1 MFARF
6 MLADMTE
13 HPCRVSDLSIDGVT
27 FLTEVDVAPLA
38 PLVAYL
44 QDIGRVEGTVVGTVP
59 GGIRISFRLSTAR
72 SQRLAWQL
80 EQRGRL
86 GTSAERRSHRRE
98 LARDNKSHIT
108 LTDGRVYACEVI
120 DISLS
125 GAALRTTVLPS
136 IGTFLDL
143 CRMRG
148 RVVRYHESGFAI
160 EFLKRLDQSNPAS
173 RHQ

>member
-44 QDIGRVEGTVVGTVP
+44 QDIGRVEGTVVGIVP

-72 SQRLAWQL
+72 RQRLAWQL
-80 EQRGRL
+80 EQRGRR
-86 GTSAERRSHRRE
+86 GASAEQRRHRRQ

-108 LTDGRVYACEVI
+108 LADGRVYACEVI
-120 DISLS
+120 DIS
-125 GAALRTTVLPS
+125 
-136 IGTFLDL
+136 
-143 CRMRG
+143 
-148 RVVRYHESGFAI
+148 
-160 EFLKRLDQSNPAS
+160 
-173 RHQ
+173 